1 MRTGI
6 GISLYAKIK
15 ENGIYGSIKI
25 SKREEEDL
33 RIEGK
38 GRCGVMK
45 QIPITDPRVT
55 PVLMK
60 AIEMFLNE
68 LAKCKNNPDYLLSQS
83 YIRTTRY

>member
-1 MRTGI
+1 
-6 GISLYAKIK
+6 
-15 ENGIYGSIKI
+15 
-25 SKREEEDL
+25 
-33 RIEGK
+33 
-38 GRCGVMK
+38 MK

-60 AIEMFLNE
+60 VIEMFLSE